1 MMITFLKRV
10 KYKQSYIRFHKLDIL
25 ESVDE
30 SYSMYLFLLF
40 MPNDCLINNVLRR
53 IMPLKQ
59 TAEGV
64 SINSIFI
71 NSLFISS
78 YIGSHIMSI
87 KQNKIHVITIKLC
100 VETFVF
106 FSKT

>member
-1 MMITFLKRV
+1 MITKLFKEV
-10 KYKQSYIRFHKLDIL
+10 KYKPSYIRFHKLDIL

-40 MPNDCLINNVLRR
+40 MPNECLINNVLRR

-71 NSLFISS
+71 N
-78 YIGSHIMSI
+78 
-87 KQNKIHVITIKLC
+87 
-100 VETFVF
+100 
-106 FSKT
+106 